1 MRRLFLFLAPL
12 ALVAC
17 ASEEEKVQN
26 RIALEIEACKAATG
40 EFYEVPYE
48 VGDPYKMYRSFCD
61 QPVMDVKLVD
71 PVRAT
76 AKVGPYEFQLNKN
89 LKEGRWGLSLVR
101 WNALDSARNTLSVD
115 NLTEADYK
123 AAEEQLA
130 KAEAEGPTVAEVKLK
145 RLEVLIALRKK
156 ANKTQ
161 ETMVDRASLGP
172 VAEGYY
178 KQATAAAREQG
189 NPDLEAGLR
198 LQVLNYLNHFRL
210 QAEEASTPSEQA
222 AEYELGSIKALEN
235 DAKEAKAKK
244 DTAAYDKIQA
254 EIELRKKEFEE
265 NQVKRQES
273 AKRMSELSVEL
284 KKRQCAELQSA
295 RGVAPKEDRLSKDYG
310 AALNAVGCP

>member
-17 ASEEEKVQN
+17 ASEEEKIQN

-48 VGDPYKMYRSFCD
+48 VGDPYKMYRTFCD
-61 QPVMDVKLVD
+61 QPVADVKLVD

-89 LKEGRWGLSLVR
+89 LKEGRWGLALVR
-101 WNALDSARNTLSVD
+101 WEALDSARNTLGID

-130 KAEAEGPTVAEVKLK
+130 KAETEGPTVAEIKLK

-161 ETMVDRASLGP
+161 ETMADRASLGP

-178 KQATAAAREQG
+178 KQATAAAREQS
-189 NPDLEAGLR
+189 NPDLEARRPAPPRSRRPSTSLARSRRWRTTPRTPRPRKTRRPTTRSRPRSSFARRSLR
-198 LQVLNYLNHFRL
+198 RTR
-210 QAEEASTPSEQA
+210 S
-222 AEYELGSIKALEN
+222 
-235 DAKEAKAKK
+235 
-244 DTAAYDKIQA
+244 
-254 EIELRKKEFEE
+254 
-265 NQVKRQES
+265 S
-273 AKRMSELSVEL
+273 AKSRPS
-284 KKRQCAELQSA
+284 
-295 RGVAPKEDRLSKDYG
+295 
-310 AALNAVGCP
+310 GCPSSRWSSRSGNAPSSRARAG